1 MKKLL
6 TCLLAMTLLLIP
18 ICSLYVSAID
28 SELTEIPES
37 VVEEFEIQSEQV
49 EGLVPLYN
57 ADDTVIA
64 YCIRFFTKGYIIY
77 DLNGMVIQY
86 SLTDICLVPLSSTKV
101 YFGGPAMFF
110 TKSGNQFVHI
120 HNSQLRTNKSN
131 FIRDNAITKNMV
143 AQKVARSVVSVAA
156 TSSKKTSYVPRNWSY
171 NPTGIC
177 AGTAAAIL
185 LAYYD
190 DHINGG
196 TVPTLYMTSD
206 GKSLTKILANRIY
219 DLPTGWSYT
228 AHTREVLKWFIN
240 NYSTGTAKN
249 FSSTSS
255 EGSWSTVYSFVKTV
269 INSNRPLQVYIAD
282 GDFNHGVCC
291 YGWEDSNGSSR
302 ILCSDGWGGTNTYF
316 SATFLYG
323 GIRITGG

>member
-1 MKKLL
+1 MKKTISFLL
-6 TCLLAMTLLLIP
+6 MLTLLLTP
-18 ICSLYVSAID
+18 VCSLHVAAID
-28 SELTEIPES
+28 YAAIPDA
-37 VVEEFEIQSEQV
+37 VIEEFDIETGQV
-49 EGLVPLYN
+49 DKIIPLYN
-57 ADDTVIA
+57 ADDTIVA
-64 YCIRFFTKGYIIY
+64 YCIRFVTTGYIIY
-77 DLNGMVIQY
+77 DLDGVVIQY
-86 SLTDICLVPLSSTKV
+86 SLTATCPLSDSSNRI

-110 TKSGNQFVHI
+110 IKSGDKFIHINNNQLQI
-120 HNSQLRTNKSN
+120 SKSN
-131 FIRDNAITKNMV
+131 FIRDNAVTKNMIT
-143 AQKVARSVVSVAA
+143 RRAA
-156 TSSKKTSYVPRNWSY
+156 PPVLLATANSSKRTTYKPRNWSY

-196 TVPTLYMTSD
+196 TVPDLYMTID

-219 DLPTGWSYT
+219 DLPSGWSYT
-228 AHTREVLKWFIN
+228 AHTREVLKWFIK
-240 NYSTGTAKN
+240 NYSTGTAKS
-249 FSSTSS
+249 FSSSSS

-302 ILCSDGWGGTNTYF
+302 ILCSDGWGGTDTYF